1 MSTRWLVERTK
12 DSFDDVGAETM
23 TVLECGA
30 LKFYNGSVFAPRDVL
45 VIAPGQWLT
54 VCEEQE

>member
-1 MSTRWLVERTK
+1 MSTRWLVERPA
-12 DSFDDVGAETM
+12 DDFDIVGAETM
-23 TVLECGA
+23 TVLPCGA
-30 LKFYNGSVFAPRDVL
+30 LKFYNGSAFEPEDVL

>member
-12 DSFDDVGAETM
+12 DNFDDVGAENM
-23 TVLECGA
+23 VVLPCGA
-30 LKFYNGSVFAPRDVL
+30 LKFYNGLARDPQDIL
-45 VIAPGQWLT
+45 VYASGQWLT